1 MAKSWQQPVTVDA
14 WDLMGSIHK
23 SIQADDFGAFVGGS
37 FLKFT
42 T

>member
-1 MAKSWQQPVTVDA
+1 MLGI
-14 WDLMGSIHK
+14 LMGSIHK